1 MIKSFLE
8 FNSQAQFEPIKSFYL
23 QDDLNRKV
31 WDDEDKLKSHLKKEL
46 LKIGK
51 DYLDFLDIDV
61 ELDDLVLT
69 GSLANYNW
77 SKYSDFDVHLVF
89 DFSEVDDNTELVKK
103 YLDAAEKV
111 WKSQHDLNIDGYPI
125 ELYIIQHE
133 LLNNTETPIILAT
146 PEEIGWWDYEELD
159 EFTEISIE
167 EINNVIS
174 QFTGLLEIYID
185 DETDVPLL
193 VENKVVLKYLTD
205 DEEEHDEYESEVW
218 ED

>member
-1 MIKSFLE
+1 VLKSYKPLKLE
-8 FNSQAQFEPIKSFYL
+8 EGMLFVNKIARTDAVELFILEEIP
-23 QDDLNRKV
+23 
-31 WDDEDKLKSHLKKEL
+31 DDE
-46 LKIGK
+46 
-51 DYLDFLDIDV
+51 
-61 ELDDLVLT
+61 
-69 GSLANYNW
+69 
-77 SKYSDFDVHLVF
+77 
-89 DFSEVDDNTELVKK
+89 
-103 YLDAAEKV
+103 EKFV
-111 WKSQHDLNIDGYPI
+111 VTNGYPM
-125 ELYIIQHE
+125 EPYIIQHE

-205 DEEEHDEYESEVW
+205 DDEEEW
-218 ED
+218 EDVEENED

>member
-1 MIKSFLE
+1 MYIDAEL
-8 FNSQAQFEPIKSFYL
+8 
-23 QDDLNRKV
+23 V
-31 WDDEDKLKSHLKKEL
+31 LKSYKPLKLEEGML
-46 LKIGK
+46 FVNKIART
-51 DYLDFLDIDV
+51 DAV
-61 ELDDLVLT
+61 ELFILEEIPADEETFVVT
-69 GSLANYNW
+69 N
-77 SKYSDFDVHLVF
+77 
-89 DFSEVDDNTELVKK
+89 
-103 YLDAAEKV
+103 
-111 WKSQHDLNIDGYPI
+111 GYPI
-125 ELYIIQHE
+125 ELYVIQHE
-133 LLNNTETPIILAT
+133 LLNNIETPIILAT

-205 DEEEHDEYESEVW
+205 EEEYEDVEEN

>member
-1 MIKSFLE
+1 MYIDAELVLKSYKPLKLE
-8 FNSQAQFEPIKSFYL
+8 EGMLFVNKIARTDAVELFILEEIP
-23 QDDLNRKV
+23 
-31 WDDEDKLKSHLKKEL
+31 DDE
-46 LKIGK
+46 
-51 DYLDFLDIDV
+51 
-61 ELDDLVLT
+61 
-69 GSLANYNW
+69 
-77 SKYSDFDVHLVF
+77 
-89 DFSEVDDNTELVKK
+89 
-103 YLDAAEKV
+103 EKFV
-111 WKSQHDLNIDGYPI
+111 VTNGYPM
-125 ELYIIQHE
+125 EPYIIQHE

-205 DEEEHDEYESEVW
+205 DDEEEYDEYESEVW

>member
-1 MIKSFLE
+1 MYIDAELVLKSYKPLKLE
-8 FNSQAQFEPIKSFYL
+8 EGMLFVNKIARTDAVELFILEEIP
-23 QDDLNRKV
+23 
-31 WDDEDKLKSHLKKEL
+31 DDEET
-46 LKIGK
+46 
-51 DYLDFLDIDV
+51 FV
-61 ELDDLVLT
+61 VT
-69 GSLANYNW
+69 N
-77 SKYSDFDVHLVF
+77 
-89 DFSEVDDNTELVKK
+89 
-103 YLDAAEKV
+103 
-111 WKSQHDLNIDGYPI
+111 GYPM
-125 ELYIIQHE
+125 EPYIIQHE

-185 DETDVPLL
+185 DETDAPLL

-205 DEEEHDEYESEVW
+205 DEEGYDEYESEVW